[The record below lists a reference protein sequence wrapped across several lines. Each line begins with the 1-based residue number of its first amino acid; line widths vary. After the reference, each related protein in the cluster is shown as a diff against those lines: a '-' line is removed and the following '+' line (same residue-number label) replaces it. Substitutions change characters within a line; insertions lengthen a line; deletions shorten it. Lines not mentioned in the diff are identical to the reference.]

1 MNADRLFD
9 LLGQFLPAHSPGG
22 EEGELDRLLLPYF
35 EQTCREVR
43 QDAADNLVGLLRGTG
58 ERPPI
63 LIAAHK
69 DEVGAIVKRVE
80 PDGTLRL
87 EELGGVPPWKYGE
100 GMVDILADDAVIQG
114 VMGVGCMHTSNETP
128 AVESARVKA
137 LDWGM
142 VRVITRRTRTEL
154 ESLGVGPGT
163 RVVVARQRKQPVRF
177 QDCVCGHALDDK
189 AALAVMVE
197 VMQALAQSPPPPQ
210 DIYFVAT
217 SLEEQLGGGATFAA
231 SRIPAETMLALEI
244 GPVEDEYGLELDHRP
259 IVWYKDRIATYSKGF
274 CDELSRLGRSLGF
287 GVQRAVYSRAGTDA
301 SGSRQMGHVGR
312 TSVLAFPATNS
323 HGWEVAPVEG
333 ILNMYR
339 LLLAY
344 LQGERSQ

>member
-1 MNADRLFD
+1 MDAERLFE
-9 LLGQFLPAHSPGG
+9 LLTQFLPAHSPGG
-22 EEGELDRLLLPYF
+22 DEGEMDQLLLPHF

-43 QDAADNLVGLLRGTG
+43 QDAADNLIGLLRGTG
-58 ERPPI
+58 DRPPLI
-63 LIAAHK
+63 IAAHK
-69 DEVGAIVKRVE
+69 DEVGMIVKRVE
-80 PDGTLRL
+80 ADGKLRL

-100 GMVDILADDAVIQG
+100 GMVDILADGGVIQG
-114 VMGVGCMHTSNETP
+114 VMGVGCMHTSSETP
-128 AVESARVKA
+128 AVESAREKA

-142 VRVITRRTRTEL
+142 VRIMTRRTAAEL
-154 ESLGVGPGT
+154 ETLGVGPGT
-163 RVVVARQRKQPVRF
+163 RVVVARPRKQPVRF
-177 QDCVCGHALDDK
+177 QGCVCGHALDDK

-197 VMQALAQSPPPPQ
+197 VMRELAQGPPPPQ

-217 SLEEQLGGGATFAA
+217 SIEEQLGGGATFAA
-231 SRIPAETMLALEI
+231 SHLPAETMLALEI
-244 GPVEDEYGLELDHRP
+244 GPVEDEYGLQLDHRP

-274 CDELSRLGRSLGF
+274 CDELSSLGRTLGF
-287 GVQRAVYSRAGTDA
+287 GVQKAVYSRAGTDA

-333 ILNMYR
+333 ILNLYR

-344 LQGERSQ
+344 LRGERG